1 MAYIEVDVDLSEFD
15 TNELIDE
22 LISRLNNS
30 RARLKKQVNKE
41 DIDKVKKVILSDFS
55 DIPELIGS
63 ESVDGFELK
72 TLDDRMKMEHLVQV
86 WNKYSLPQ
94 LQYLLP

>member
-22 LISRLNNS
+22 LIYRLNNS

-41 DIDKVKKVILSDFS
+41 DIDKVKKVILHDFE
-55 DIPELIGS
+55 DIPELIGT

-72 TLDDRMKMEHLVQV
+72 TLDDKMKMEHLVQV
-86 WNKYSLPQ
+86 WSKYSLSQ
-94 LQYLLP
+94 IQYLLP